1 MIFRGEQLK
10 KPPCIRR
17 LGSEFNQKYICSFKM
32 FLFQVTHWCLHRKED
47 LWNLQQQRF
56 QVKKLIRPIIE
67 KNLYLAIHVKLLS
80 SNSSEVEPK
89 ILQFT

>member
-1 MIFRGEQLK
+1 MESAATTVPGEK
-10 KPPCIRR
+10 
-17 LGSEFNQKYICSFKM
+17 
-32 FLFQVTHWCLHRKED
+32 
-47 LWNLQQQRF
+47 
-56 QVKKLIRPIIE
+56 IRPIIE